1 LTLFVRSEGVGEE
14 RQQGLAVG
22 VLEGTELFEDEG
34 AFDGGED
41 GFDDGGAEE
50 AGLLPLGNRDL
61 EGRRSS
67 RLGSD
72 GHDDEVDALA
82 VKSVGADDDRRAFLG
97 GGLIREGKR
106 DEDDVAEGEGGHS

>member
-1 LTLFVRSEGVGEE
+1 LTLFVRSECVGEE

-22 VLEGTELFEDEG
+22 VLEGSELLEDKG
-34 AFDGGED
+34 TLDRGED

-50 AGLLPLGNRDL
+50 AGLLPMGNRDL
-61 EGRRSS
+61 EGRRGS

-72 GHDDEVDALA
+72 GHDDQVDALA
-82 VKSVGADDDRRAFLG
+82 VERIGADDDRRAFLG

-106 DEDDVAEGEGGHS
+106 DEDDVAEGERLHS